1 MIHSSEPKPILPH
14 HMTWIHNSPK
24 CDSCVVRNDVENG
37 HRDTQFHHHQPCP
50 HHPATMATHL
60 SNEALHHRSFP
71 PDDVNDG
78 KQILPEIVRGKSIQR
93 RPRYSDPT
101 YLVGRFAS
109 YEQAQAKLNGG
120 SNFLPR
126 ICQSS
131 GEMGYGYYSND
142 GSRLN
147 KAQAR
152 LSKSLDLEDRYSKQ
166 DNRRM
171 SLPSLSSSSQNLAGS
186 WRTISGD
193 SVTDS
198 GVFDSSTDDH
208 ALFCRVSLDDSES
221 DEEDESPRF
230 IIDPFP
236 YQTDRTPFDIVTEAP
251 SPKPPTPENP
261 KKKKKKKPPPPPPPK
276 PRVKKPKKPYQPP
289 KRPVN
294 LAALRRHE
302 QEVAKRH
309 PIKKQFLYSSS
320 LEKELQSYMPPR
332 LPGGKLKSV
341 YKRSETGDI
350 MFPDDPIIVQYNQ
363 LLTESDLTKS
373 DSPWSI
379 SRRRQEALQAFL
391 DRKRK
396 VQKHISAK
404 IKTTRVRFTLP
415 PGHVDSAGAK
425 PVQRITR

>member
-1 MIHSSEPKPILPH
+1 MIP
-14 HMTWIHNSPK
+14 SPTAA
-24 CDSCVVRNDVENG
+24 C
-37 HRDTQFHHHQPCP
+37 
-50 HHPATMATHL
+50 
-60 SNEALHHRSFP
+60 
-71 PDDVNDG
+71 
-78 KQILPEIVRGKSIQR
+78 
-93 RPRYSDPT
+93 
-101 YLVGRFAS
+101 
-109 YEQAQAKLNGG
+109 
-120 SNFLPR
+120 
-126 ICQSS
+126 
-131 GEMGYGYYSND
+131 
-142 GSRLN
+142 
-147 KAQAR
+147 
-152 LSKSLDLEDRYSKQ
+152 
-166 DNRRM
+166 
-171 SLPSLSSSSQNLAGS
+171 
-186 WRTISGD
+186 
-193 SVTDS
+193 
-198 GVFDSSTDDH
+198 FDSSTDDH

-251 SPKPPTPENP
+251 SPKPPTPEKP

-415 PGHVDSAGAK
+415 PGHVDSGSETGSADNTVEANHHVASGDRIQSGTSGQSKENLHENNPQENKGTLLDTENTAPPDQQDVVKLSSSVATISHEALRELESVPTGHTSDQLVHSWLQTAEDNK
-425 PVQRITR
+425 PDRGRTSGEKLSITDQFEKLPIISETEILPNSPRTFSGEIRSSLAVVEEDPNEGDVAQSDNLLQ